1 MLREGF
7 TTPDNVQKKD
17 LFFNHVTRS
26 EVDLTIRFNEQRAKR
41 SQKKEVEDYNGKIY
55 KEHQKTLDSWGSMQT
70 EKNGMEKNAY
80 ASYSTK
86 DGKNRIADPC

>member
-26 EVDLTIRFNEQRAKR
+26 EIRNVGFYF
-41 SQKKEVEDYNGKIY
+41 SVV
-55 KEHQKTLDSWGSMQT
+55 S
-70 EKNGMEKNAY
+70 
-80 ASYSTK
+80 
-86 DGKNRIADPC
+86 